1 MDQKKDQLKKILEK
15 IELQKKQRDR
25 AIELYTNVCNAI
37 EEKSGLTITFYPQ
50 GSFATKTAI
59 RPYKNGREQSYDV
72 DVICEVSI
80 KKEDITPKIL
90 KERFRTALKNSR
102 YSEIFTE
109 WDKCFTIEFKEQD
122 GVNFSIDI
130 IPSVSEDS
138 KTLESLNI
146 ITEYPLLVKSSIA
159 IPSTFNSN
167 NTWLT
172 NNPKGYVAWFENEIQ
187 QFHSNYLL
195 KRHNIS
201 NTDSIEDLPESELNN
216 SLLTIIKILKR
227 ARDVFYY
234 RRNTE
239 NKPSSIIIT
248 TIIGKLAK
256 NLNPTSNE
264 LDLLVQVIEQLR
276 QLKNYPVNM
285 QATNMNKTGYAI
297 SDIISRD
304 MGTWVLNNPT
314 NGNDNLLNSWNE
326 DKDKANDF
334 FNWVENLGNTFVPLL
349 TQSVEDENITEVY
362 NALALTLPKAVTE
375 KALFS
380 VTPSSVKPWKTK

>member
-1 MDQKKDQLKKILEK
+1 
-15 IELQKKQRDR
+15 
-25 AIELYTNVCNAI
+25 
-37 EEKSGLTITFYPQ
+37 
-50 GSFATKTAI
+50 
-59 RPYKNGREQSYDV
+59 
-72 DVICEVSI
+72 
-80 KKEDITPKIL
+80 
-90 KERFRTALKNSR
+90 
-102 YSEIFTE
+102 
-109 WDKCFTIEFKEQD
+109 
-122 GVNFSIDI
+122 
-130 IPSVSEDS
+130 
-138 KTLESLNI
+138 
-146 ITEYPLLVKSSIA
+146 
-159 IPSTFNSN
+159 
-167 NTWLT
+167 
-172 NNPKGYVAWFENEIQ
+172 
-187 QFHSNYLL
+187 
-195 KRHNIS
+195 
-201 NTDSIEDLPESELNN
+201 SIEDLPESELSN

-248 TIIGKLAK
+248 TIIGKLVK

-264 LDLLVQVIEQLR
+264 LDLLVQVIEQLQ
-276 QLKNYPVNM
+276 QLKNYPANM

-304 MGTWVLNNPT
+304 MGTWMLNNPT
-314 NGNDNLLNSWNE
+314 NGNDNLLNSWNV

-362 NALALTLPKAVTE
+362 NALALTLPNAVTE